1 MLLNKEGWLLH
12 WLVGLKWQLPTKK
25 ASPKR
30 GLFVLHQCV
39 TGYILLLDL
48 QSAEE

>member
-1 MLLNKEGWLLH
+1 MLNKEGWLLH
-12 WLVGLKWQLPTKK
+12 WLIELKWQLPTKK

-30 GLFVLHQCV
+30 SLFVLHLSV
-39 TGYILLLDL
+39 TSYILLLDL